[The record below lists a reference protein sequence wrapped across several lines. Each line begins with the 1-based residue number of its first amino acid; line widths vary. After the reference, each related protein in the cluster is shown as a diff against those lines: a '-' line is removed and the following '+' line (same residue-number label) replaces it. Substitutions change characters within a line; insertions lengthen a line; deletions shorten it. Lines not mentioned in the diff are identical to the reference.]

1 MRTHRTTLRLFV
13 ATAAGILTL
22 AVAMPAL
29 AATPATFEVTAGGL
43 SISAPGA
50 TADLGTRANTVDGG
64 TVSGPLGQVQVSDA
78 RSAGAGSAWTASVI
92 STAFGA
98 VPASA
103 VAYTAGTITKVGTA
117 AYAAND
123 PTHLEGVIPAVSATG
138 ITGDNSATWNPTIT
152 VTIPG
157 GTPAGTYNATI
168 THSVI

>member
-1 MRTHRTTLRLFV
+1 V
-13 ATAAGILTL
+13 AL
-22 AVAMPAL
+22 PAL
-29 AATPATFEVTAGGL
+29 AQTPATFEVTAGGL
-43 SISAPGA
+43 SVSVPGV
-50 TADLGTRANTVDGG
+50 TANLGTRANTVGQG
-64 TVSGPLGQVQVSDA
+64 TVSGSLGQVQVNDA
-78 RSAGAGSAWTASVI
+78 RSAGAGAVWTASVI
-92 STAFGA
+92 STAFGV

-117 AYAAND
+117 EYAAND

-157 GTPAGTYNATI
+157 GTPVGTYNATI